1 MFQVDDAFT
10 CVQFLC
16 TFADFRN
23 GQPCSLVVFYCLG
36 PKMNWFPTSK
46 VFTLEISPAW
56 MTSWL
61 TPTKPFVVQATYTVT
76 TVLARW
82 PQEYFAHSMFFIFR
96 FHPTMTASSPGDML
110 WQSFHLPSP
119 SIPLSHWPVGWRLP
133 LFFLTGQRF
142 QRHLDE
148 YLRQRLR
155 KGTGCRSSFPMHVGQ
170 RPKV

>member
-82 PQEYFAHSMFFIFR
+82 PQEYFAHSMFLFSGSIPPWQLHPQVTCCDNPST
-96 FHPTMTASSPGDML
+96 FHPRRSHYPTDLWVGGFLCSS
-110 WQSFHLPSP
+110 
-119 SIPLSHWPVGWRLP
+119 WRVSA
-133 LFFLTGQRF
+133 FS
-142 QRHLDE
+142 
-148 YLRQRLR
+148 
-155 KGTGCRSSFPMHVGQ
+155 GTWMNTSDSGCEKALAGRSSFPMHVGQ